1 MSSTKQFI
9 LSFLICLA
17 AFSFI
22 ALGLSRFMTK
32 DDENNGPVQSEVQGQ
47 QGTKTDDEKLENM
60 LTTTGK
66 SVCGLVVGLDP
77 VDTEN
82 PEIDALIVVKADV
95 SNKKLYVCSIPTDT
109 KYEISGT
116 YLVDG
121 EKQDYTYTMSF
132 KETVINRS
140 ENLSDYTDG
149 LEYLTG
155 KVSALTGLDI
165 EYYIALTGN
174 QAAGVFNVFT
184 GGGIKDYI
192 VPEAMKYDADPKYD
206 PETDE
211 VIYDYSGALDINLY
225 EGKHEP
231 LTGAKAVGLSRYL
244 DYKTGDG
251 QTNRCT
257 TQVELIESFVK
268 TALTADN
275 SLKATLLTM
284 KDPLT
289 TFAINKKNTNITTAD
304 IIKHLDLAF
313 SLSEYEFVSVPFRYN
328 NIVRNDKVSTLRE
341 HFQ

>member
-22 ALGLSRFMTK
+22 ALGLSKFMTK
-32 DDENNGPVQSEVQGQ
+32 ETPDNGPVQSNDQNPD
-47 QGTKTDDEKLENM
+47 GTSDGEKIEDM
-60 LTTTGK
+60 LSTEGEA
-66 SVCGLVVGLDP
+66 VCGLVVGLDP
-77 VDTEN
+77 VDSQK

-95 SNKKLYVCSIPTDT
+95 LNKKLYVCSIPTDT

-140 ENLSDYTDG
+140 EDLSDYTDG
-149 LEYLTG
+149 LEYLAG

-165 EYYIALTGN
+165 KYYAALNGD
-174 QAAGVFNVFT
+174 QAATVFNRFT
-184 GGGIKDYI
+184 DGGIKDYI
-192 VPEAMKYDADPKYD
+192 VPEPMKYDADPKYD

-211 VIYDYSGALDINLY
+211 VVYDYSGELDINLY

-244 DYKTGDG
+244 DYRTGDG

-268 TALTADN
+268 TALTSDN
-275 SLKATLLTM
+275 SFKKDLLSF
-284 KDPLT
+284 DNPLSV
-289 TFAINKKNTNITTAD
+289 FGISSKNTNITAAD

-328 NIVRNDKVSTLRE
+328 NIVRNDKVSALRE